1 MLHLLAPLVL
11 ALCNLPNLEEE
22 EQGSRTK
29 MKEVSRCGWVDK
41 YVITHR
47 VASVVL
53 SEHMLGLVS
62 KSKLDPG

>member
-1 MLHLLAPLVL
+1 
-11 ALCNLPNLEEE
+11 
-22 EQGSRTK
+22 